1 VSGEWS
7 VVRASSANA
16 QFTTDNSYVKE
27 LAARSLNFF
36 KLAVFIFIMLLFHKT
51 IFLLSQ
57 IGQTPISS
65 QCLPL
70 QFFISLKG
78 KKHKAADSRGAVCYC
93 CSWQ

>member
-1 VSGEWS
+1 
-7 VVRASSANA
+7 
-16 QFTTDNSYVKE
+16 
-27 LAARSLNFF
+27 
-36 KLAVFIFIMLLFHKT
+36 MLLFHKT